1 MAKTVVG
8 SFDNY
13 SEAHGVVEE
22 LVNIGVPRDEIS
34 IVAND
39 TDGRYTRSD
48 TTAGDAGRTA
58 SGAGKGAVVGGAI
71 GGAAGLAAGLA
82 GLAIPGIGPIIA
94 AGPIA
99 AALAGAGAGAV
110 AGGLIGG
117 LTHVGVPEEDAHY
130 YAESCAAAERSSR
143 CAGRGQHRGTRR
155 RGDAQPQCRGRGQA
169 RGGVEAFRLDGLRR
183 KCKAVFRHRR
193 RRARAARGGGGAERR
208 KRQVDRGGVR
218 VNTRVTEKPVK
229 QEVRLREEHARV
241 ERRPVD
247 RPATE
252 ADLAA
257 FKEGSIEVRES
268 AEEAVVAKQA
278 RVVEEVRVGKEVN
291 DRSETVTD
299 TVRRTEV
306 DVDKVGGGR
315 LTGSESDP
323 RERYRTHYRTNYG
336 STGRSFE
343 EYAPAYEYGSTVA
356 SDARFGGRDWSA
368 IEPDVRR
375 EWETKNRGGAW
386 ENFKDAVRHGW
397 ENVRGRR

>member
-13 SEAHGVVEE
+13 SEAQAVVDE
-22 LVNIGVPRDEIS
+22 LVDIGVPRDEIS
-34 IVAND
+34 IVANEK
-39 TDGRYTRSD
+39 GGQYTSSD
-48 TTAGDAGRTA
+48 TTSDAGGTA
-58 SGAGKGAVVGGAI
+58 SGVGKGAVVGGAI

-130 YAESCAAAERSSR
+130 YAESV
-143 CAGRGQHRGTRR
+143 R
-155 RGDAQPQCRGRGQA
+155 RGGAL
-169 RGGVEAFRLDGLRR
+169 VT
-183 KCKAVFRHRR
+183 V
-193 RRARAARGGGGAERR
+193 RAEDNIADRAAGVMRNHNAVDVEKRAEEWKRSGWTGFDANAKPYSAADGSER
-208 KRQVDRGGVR
+208 VLPVVEEELNVGKRQVDRGGVR
-218 VNTRVTEKPVK
+218 VNTRVTEQPVTE
-229 QEVRLREEHARV
+229 EVRLREEHARV
-241 ERRPVD
+241 ERKPVD

-257 FKEGSIEVRES
+257 FKEGTIEVRES

-291 DRSETVTD
+291 DRSETITD

-306 DVDKVGGGR
+306 DVDKVGSGR

-323 RERYRTHYRTNYG
+323 RERYRTHYRTNFG
-336 STGRSFE
+336 SSGRSFD

-356 SDARFGGRDWSA
+356 SDARFSGRDWST

-386 ENFKDAVRHGW
+386 DNFKDAVRHGW
-397 ENVRGRR
+397 ENVTGRR